1 MENEQIVQNYQNK
14 YLLSTPLYSDM
25 AGGLNTRVSPP
36 QMAVNQSQ
44 VARNVIYNIASGA
57 LSARD
62 GSVEGAY
69 PIIMVS
75 YLIGCQTYDD
85 ETVAENVRAYFTY
98 VASADGQDVATKAG
112 AGNAPISDELRTK
125 VQAAIDTIK

>member
-1 MENEQIVQNYQNK
+1 MAYSPEAAAAIVDN
-14 YLLSTPLYSDM
+14 
-25 AGGLNTRVSPP
+25 SP
-36 QMAVNQSQ
+36 A
-44 VARNVIYNIASGA
+44 ADDATDTILTYD
-57 LSARD
+57 LARD